1 MPTRKSAT
9 RRLTVATIV
18 GARPQFIKCAP
29 VSKCLRQV
37 ATEVLVHTGQH
48 YDENMS
54 ATFFDELE
62 IPEPDYNLNVGAG
75 SHGRQTAQML
85 ERIAD
90 ILAQEEPDWVL
101 VYGDTNS
108 TLAGAL
114 AAVKLQIPVAH
125 VEAGLRSFYRRMP
138 EEINRVLT
146 DHMSALHF
154 CPTETAVRNLS
165 AEGIHD
171 QVFLVGDVMY
181 DVMQDNLARAELSST
196 ILQRL
201 NLIPKQY
208 ILATIHRAENTDDPA
223 ALKKICDGIA
233 ELNSRGQRVVLPLHP
248 RTYGQLESIGELS
261 RLKESIMPPIPYLD
275 MIKLLQSAA
284 VVMTDSG
291 GVQKE
296 AFWLSVP
303 CVTLRDDTE
312 WTETVQSGWNVL
324 SGIETEDIIRAVQT
338 FLEAPKPV
346 IVRSNH
352 DRASTRLVD
361 ILCRESDYGTS
372 FFSSHRARQAA
383 AN

>member
-1 MPTRKSAT
+1 MPTSAA
-9 RRLTVATIV
+9 RGFTVATVV

-62 IPEPDYNLNVGAG
+62 IPEPDYNLSVGAG

-85 ERIAD
+85 ERIAE
-90 ILAQEEPDWVL
+90 ILAQEKPDWVL

-138 EEINRVLT
+138 EEVNRVLT

-154 CPTETAVRNLS
+154 CPTETAVRNLA
-165 AEGIHD
+165 AEGIQD

-196 ILQRL
+196 VLQRL
-201 NLIPKQY
+201 RLQPKEY

-223 ALKKICDGIA
+223 TLRKICDAIA
-233 ELNSRGQRVVLPLHP
+233 QLSDRGQRVVVPLHP
-248 RTYGQLESIGELS
+248 RTLSQLESTGELS
-261 RLKESIMPPIPYLD
+261 RLKQSLMPPVSYLD
-275 MIKLLQSAA
+275 MLKLLQSAA

-303 CVTLRDDTE
+303 CVTLRNDTE

-324 SGIETEDIIRAVQT
+324 SGIETEDIIRAVQKFVET
-338 FLEAPKPV
+338 PKPR
-346 IVRSNH
+346 IVRSTH
-352 DRASTRLVD
+352 DRASNQVVD
-361 ILCRESDYGTS
+361 ILCKESQHGSS
-372 FFSSHRARQAA
+372 FFSPRRARHVT

>member
-165 AEGIHD
+165 AEGIHG

-361 ILCRESDYGTS
+361 ILCRESHYGTS

>member
-1 MPTRKSAT
+1 
-9 RRLTVATIV
+9 
-18 GARPQFIKCAP
+18 
-29 VSKCLRQV
+29 LRQV

-62 IPEPDYNLNVGAG
+62 IPEPDYNLNVGPG

-85 ERIAD
+85 ERIAE
-90 ILAQEEPDWVL
+90 ILVQERPDWVL

-114 AAVKLQIPVAH
+114 AAVKLHIPVAH

-138 EEINRVLT
+138 EEINRTLT
-146 DHMSALHF
+146 DHISALHF
-154 CPTETAVRNLS
+154 CPTETAVRNLA
-165 AEGIHD
+165 AEGIQE

-181 DVMQDNLARAELSST
+181 DVMQDNLARAEVSST

-201 NLIPKQY
+201 SLRPKQY
-208 ILATIHRAENTDDPA
+208 VLATIHRAENTDDPTV
-223 ALKKICDGIA
+223 LKKICNAIA
-233 ELNSRGQRVVLPLHP
+233 QLSDRGQRVVLPLHP
-248 RTYGQLESIGELS
+248 RTHGQLQSVGELS
-261 RLKESIMPPIPYLD
+261 RLKESIMPPVPYLD
-275 MIKLLQSAA
+275 MLKLLQSAA

-303 CVTLRDDTE
+303 CVTLRNDTE

-324 SGIETEDIIRAVQT
+324 SGTETEDIIRAVQN
-338 FLEAPKPV
+338 FLERPKPMAF
-346 IVRSNH
+346 RSKH
-352 DRASTRLVD
+352 DRASTQLVD
-361 ILCRESDYGTS
+361 ILCKESHYGSS
-372 FFSSHRARQAA
+372 FFSSHRARHVA